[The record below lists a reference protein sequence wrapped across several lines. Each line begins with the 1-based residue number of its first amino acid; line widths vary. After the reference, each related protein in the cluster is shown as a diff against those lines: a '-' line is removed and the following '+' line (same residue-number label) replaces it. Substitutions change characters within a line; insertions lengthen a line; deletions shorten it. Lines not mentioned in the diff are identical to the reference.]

1 MNLLHQQRSNTVL
14 GLTVDGSRLEAVLLR
29 RTNGS
34 VVIQKTVTAALTL
47 DLLRNEAELVGREIR
62 NHLDAAGV
70 RERRCIVGVPP
81 HWVMALH
88 MKLPDLAAEDV
99 ESFLQLEAER
109 GFPSSPDE
117 LQIAV
122 SRLRSATAPYA
133 TQLAVPRDHIDRLEA
148 ALAAAQLKPASLSLA
163 VTALPGALAADAR
176 GTITAVVGESSVALL
191 LSVGGGVVSLRTLE
205 NAFETEGSEKRV
217 LSEVVGR
224 ELRITLGQLPAD
236 LAEGLRTLRV
246 FGADRFARQL
256 AQELQPR
263 ARALGLAV
271 EYVAASSGTEHGLKV
286 PPDAGVSGALSLAA
300 QCLSG
305 RETPFEFLPPKPT
318 LWQQLSTRYS
328 SKRLAYAGVT
338 AGTILLLVGG
348 LFAWQQYR
356 LSSLRSEWQRMKP
369 KVTELEALTAQIRQF
384 RPWYDESLA
393 SLGILRR
400 VTEAFPEDGVVT
412 AKSLDIRNQA
422 VVNVSGTAR
431 DNPALLK
438 TLDQLRA
445 VREIRDVKVDQIRG
459 KTPMQ
464 FTFNF
469 HWGEARQP

>member
-1 MNLLHQQRSNTVL
+1 MNLFNQQRSHTVL
-14 GLTVDGSRLEAVLLR
+14 GLTLDGSRLEAVLLR

-34 VVIQKTVTAALTL
+34 VVVQKTVSAALSL

-70 RERRCIVGVPP
+70 RERRCVVGVPP

-88 MKLPDLAAEDV
+88 TKLPDLAEEDV

-109 GFPSSPDE
+109 GFPSGPEE
-117 LQIAV
+117 LQVAV
-122 SRLRSATAPYA
+122 SRLRSAAAQYA
-133 TQLAVPRDHIDRLEA
+133 TQLAVPRGHLERLEA
-148 ALAAAQLKPASLSLA
+148 ALAAAQLKPVSLSLA
-163 VTALPGALAADAR
+163 VTALPGALATEAH
-176 GTITAVVGESSVALL
+176 GTVTIVVGESSVVLL
-191 LSVGGGVVSLRTLE
+191 ISAGGGVVTLRTLE

-236 LAEGLRTLRV
+236 LSEGLRTLRV
-246 FGADRFARQL
+246 FGSDRYARQL

-263 ARALGLAV
+263 ARALGLTV
-271 EYVAASSGTEHGLKV
+271 EHVATAGGTEHGLKV

-300 QCLSG
+300 QLLSG
-305 RETPFEFLPPKPT
+305 REMPFDFLPPKPT
-318 LWQQLSTRYS
+318 LWQQLSSRYS
-328 SKRLAYAGVT
+328 SKRLAYAGAT
-338 AGTILLLVGG
+338 AGILLLAVGG

-356 LSSLRSEWQRMKP
+356 LSSLRSEWQQMKP
-369 KVTELEALTAQIRQF
+369 KVTELDALTAQIRQF
-384 RPWYDESLA
+384 RPWYDESLT

-412 AKSLDIRNQA
+412 AKTLDIRNQS

-431 DNPALLK
+431 DNPALLR

-445 VREIRDVKVDQIRG
+445 AKEVRDVKVDQIRG